1 MFKMRDLQ
9 TGVTANST
17 FQQVQQ
23 MGELI
28 AEQKETNRL
37 LRLLVQ
43 QGQQLH
49 HSKVGL
55 QP

>member
-1 MFKMRDLQ
+1 MGRMRDLQ
-9 TGVTANST
+9 AGVTANST

-37 LRLLVQ
+37 LRELLM
-43 QGQQLH
+43 LEERT
-49 HSKVGL
+49 HSKA
-55 QP
+55 PSR